1 MSGKVVASLQYA
13 AVKAALAD
21 IEKRLADRNRQLYPG
36 REMKALEQATEEAK
50 KALDALVEVRNEL
63 KVKKADK
70 VEEKLAKTLEQAT
83 AELEKMKGA
92 VKLVAEKSRK
102 TLTAMVATATASKL
116 TGDRAVMQATLDA
129 GVDAGLEEQELADAR
144 EKLSAIISF
153 QLELTEGIESLRN
166 LSEGEAWDINVPKLE
181 GALAATKAPGGAYNK
196 LQRLEVEE
204 WMKVLIKPEEVA
216 VATDEMSEA
225 LNTAA
230 ALGIDEAVLK
240 PLRKKNDDAK
250 RAQKAKNLTDQKANK
265 PVSAPPAPPARPE
278 PHADVAKMKADL
290 EALLEAAAVKLAEAK
305 ATYAMKVAVEGID
318 PAELLDLGVRPLTE
332 MPPVLLMLKDAL
344 VTAQAASAD
353 PEKLAK
359 AQKAYE
365 DAIVRRKEAR
375 QDLAKER
382 LAGAC
387 ATPPSD
393 CDVTALSA
401 AIKVA
406 EEEGIDEQPILDAKA
421 HEFVCCK
428 TQSEDKLLPLA
439 QPQLLTHDGF
449 DIIEDLKQAL
459 DMANRCGGQEDLRI
473 KAQAK
478 LDFWLEARTRR
489 DNALKALTTAMK
501 VPTLMIDVVKVN
513 EILVECIEARV
524 DPSIIEESEK
534 RIASMG
540 KSASLFDK
548 AKKPP
553 GLLNIPELITELAD
567 VGGEEQMFQQQ
578 RQEELE
584 ARVAAL
590 KAKIELIKET
600 MEQQK
605 KRDAFLKKQVTKR
618 AHHQKP
624 EDRSKTGELLPAWV
638 RTDTITEREIEHE
651 IPGPPGAQQE
661 IELRALER
669 ALIGAQEALEE
680 QMAVIKAIA
689 LDATV
694 PQDLVAF
701 AQKKLAIATVADRMQ
716 TLCEPA
722 ISLLEIDCAALEAAI
737 RKCEEKHAAMTILGI
752 GELGMNVPDE
762 VLATA
767 KARLAAATKAQSK
780 QSKTRAAL
788 TARVN
793 APTGTATFD
802 TLVKLVA
809 EAKENSVE
817 EALILRAELKL
828 KKMEDLAAA
837 SLRAGPLAF
846 ISFHFPCLR
855 PLLVPCAISMIEQA
869 EVKRLEMV
877 SRQEAA
883 RKELL
888 ELVGSWHYGIFDST
902 LESTDEAALKT
913 ALKIGVEVGLPQEDL
928 ELARIKVQV
937 MDKYKRDKT
946 IGLIQD
952 ASAEGDEGKAG
963 KDGKKIKFSKRV

>member
-1 MSGKVVASLQYA
+1 MSGKVGASPQYA

-36 REMKALEQATEEAK
+36 REMKALEQAAEEAK
-50 KALDALVEVRNEL
+50 KALGALVEVRNEL

-102 TLTAMVATATASKL
+102 TLTAVVATASEL

-129 GVDAGLEEQELADAR
+129 GVDAGLDEKELADAR

-166 LSEGEAWDINVPKLE
+166 LSEGGAWDINVPKLE
-181 GALAATKAPGGAYNK
+181 GAIAATKAPGGAYNT

-204 WMKVLIKPEEVA
+204 WMKVLIKPEPMA
-216 VATDEMSEA
+216 VATDEMEKA
-225 LNTAA
+225 LNTAL
-230 ALGIDEAVLK
+230 ALGMDEAVLK

-250 RAQKAKNLTDQKANK
+250 TTQNAYKAERKRANK
-265 PVSAPPAPPARPE
+265 PQSEPPAPPARPE

-332 MPPVLLMLKDAL
+332 MPPVLLMLKEAL

-365 DAIVRRKEAR
+365 DAIVQRKEAR

-387 ATPPSD
+387 TTPPSD
-393 CDVTALSA
+393 CDMAALSA
-401 AIKVA
+401 AITVA
-406 EEEGIDEQPILDAKA
+406 EEEGIEEQLILDAKA
-421 HEFVCCK
+421 HEFVCRK

-449 DIIEDLKQAL
+449 GIIEDLKLAL
-459 DMANRCGGQEDLRI
+459 EEANRCGGQEDLRI

-489 DNALKALTTAMK
+489 DDALKALTTAMK
-501 VPTLMIDVVKVN
+501 VPTLMIDVAKVN
-513 EILVECIEARV
+513 EILIECIEARV
-524 DPSIIEESEK
+524 DPTIIEESEK
-534 RIASMG
+534 RIASLG
-540 KSASLFDK
+540 KSAGLFAK
-548 AKKPP
+548 AEKPP
-553 GLLNIPELITELAD
+553 GLLNIPELMAELAD

-584 ARVAAL
+584 VRVGAL

-651 IPGPPGAQQE
+651 IPRPPAAQQE
-661 IELRALER
+661 IELRALEQE
-669 ALIGAQEALEE
+669 LIGAQEALKA
-680 QMAVIKAIA
+680 QVAVIKAIA

-722 ISLLEIDCAALEAAI
+722 ISPLEIDCAALEAAI
-737 RKCEEKHAAMTILGI
+737 RKCEEKHAAMTIFGM
-752 GELGMNVPDE
+752 GELDVNVPDE

-780 QSKTRAAL
+780 QSKSREAL

-809 EAKENSVE
+809 EAKENCVE

-869 EVKRLEMV
+869 EVKRLEMA

-883 RKELL
+883 RKELI
-888 ELVGSWHYGIFDST
+888 ELVGSWHYGIFDSS
-902 LESTDEAALKT
+902 LESTDEVALKS
-913 ALKIGVEVGLPQEDL
+913 ALKVGFEVGLPQEDL

-952 ASAEGDEGKAG
+952 ASAEGSAAMAS
-963 KDGKKIKFSKRV
+963 KDGQKISKRV